1 VGLKMRTV
9 PADLQQ
15 LPATTSGAS
24 PTQIPWPEL
33 FTFRRTG
40 VVEGTANRK
49 TNFMLMRLTDVWI
62 K

>member
-15 LPATTSGAS
+15 LPA

-49 TNFMLMRLTDVWI
+49 ANFMLMRLADAGI